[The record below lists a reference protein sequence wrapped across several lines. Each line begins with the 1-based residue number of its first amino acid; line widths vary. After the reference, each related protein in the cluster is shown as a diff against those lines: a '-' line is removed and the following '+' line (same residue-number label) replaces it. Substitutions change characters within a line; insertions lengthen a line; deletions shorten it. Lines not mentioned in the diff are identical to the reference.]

1 MWLSQ
6 HTRVTRG
13 LTDKA
18 IALLTRLICAADGS
32 LYLPPISKK
41 KRRLFSLQFLEIFLL
56 SVGLAAD
63 AFAVSVCKGL
73 SVVQMKP
80 KHALICGVYFG
91 SFQAFMPL
99 IGYWIGKLATT
110 FAASKFDDSIVGT
123 VCAIIAFI
131 LLAIIGGNM
140 IKESLSKEEDE
151 ECSACFKAKTM
162 IPMAIATSID
172 ALAVGVALAL
182 DEAASGDTNIFVTV
196 AAIGIITC
204 ILSAVGVKI
213 GNLFGKKFKK
223 SAELAG
229 GCILVLLAI
238 KFLLEGLN
246 VI

>member
-1 MWLSQ
+1 M
-6 HTRVTRG
+6 G
-13 LTDKA
+13 LY
-18 IALLTRLICAADGS
+18 ICRRFQ
-32 LYLPPISKK
+32 KR

-99 IGYWIGKLATT
+99 IGYWIGKLAAT
-110 FAASKFDDSIVGT
+110 FAASKFDDSIVAT

-140 IKESLSKEEDE
+140 VKESLSKEEDE

-204 ILSAVGVKI
+204 ILSAIGVKI

-229 GCILVLLAI
+229 GCILIILAI

>member
-1 MWLSQ
+1 M
-6 HTRVTRG
+6 G
-13 LTDKA
+13 LY
-18 IALLTRLICAADGS
+18 ICRRFQ
-32 LYLPPISKK
+32 KRE
-41 KRRLFSLQFLEIFLL
+41 RRLFSLQFLEIFLL

-140 IKESLSKEEDE
+140 IKESLSKEDDE

-204 ILSAVGVKI
+204 LLSAIGVKI

>member
-1 MWLSQ
+1 M
-6 HTRVTRG
+6 
-13 LTDKA
+13 
-18 IALLTRLICAADGS
+18 
-32 LYLPPISKK
+32 
-41 KRRLFSLQFLEIFLL
+41 QFLEIFLL

-80 KHALICGVYFG
+80 KHALICGIYFG

-99 IGYWIGKLATT
+99 VGYWVGKLATT
-110 FAASKFDDSIVGT
+110 FAASRFDDLIVGT

-151 ECSACFKAKTM
+151 ECSSCFKAKTM

-182 DEAASGDTNIFVTV
+182 DEAASGGTNIYVTV

-204 ILSAVGVKI
+204 ILSAAGVKI
-213 GNLFGKKFKK
+213 GNLFGKRFKK

-229 GCILVLLAI
+229 GCILVLLAL

>member
-1 MWLSQ
+1 M
-6 HTRVTRG
+6 
-13 LTDKA
+13 
-18 IALLTRLICAADGS
+18 
-32 LYLPPISKK
+32 
-41 KRRLFSLQFLEIFLL
+41 QFLEIFFL

-80 KHALICGVYFG
+80 KHALICGIYFG

-99 IGYWIGKLATT
+99 IGYWIGKMATT
-110 FAASKFDDSIVGT
+110 FAASKFDESIVST

-140 IKESLSKEEDE
+140 VKESLSKEEDE

-182 DEAASGDTNIFVTV
+182 DEAANGEINIFVTV

-204 ILSAVGVKI
+204 ILSAIGVKI
-213 GNLFGKKFKK
+213 GNVFGSKFKSK
-223 SAELAG
+223 AELAG
-229 GCILVLLAI
+229 GIILILMGAKILIEHLEIIEKISALI
-238 KFLLEGLN
+238 K
-246 VI
+246 